1 MKGPVCVL
9 VLSIFL
15 SLAEGAGG
23 PKPLQ
28 FADTKWRLAANILN
42 KVQNSRQGMV
52 LQLGG
57 WARCCRLLTAEY
69 YRVTKHSHCR
79 GLGPE

>member
-1 MKGPVCVL
+1 MKGSVCVL
-9 VLSIFL
+9 VISIFS
-15 SLAEGAGG
+15 SLAEGARG

-42 KVQNSRQGMV
+42 KVANSRQGVV
-52 LQLGG
+52 LQLEG

-79 GLGPE
+79 ELGI